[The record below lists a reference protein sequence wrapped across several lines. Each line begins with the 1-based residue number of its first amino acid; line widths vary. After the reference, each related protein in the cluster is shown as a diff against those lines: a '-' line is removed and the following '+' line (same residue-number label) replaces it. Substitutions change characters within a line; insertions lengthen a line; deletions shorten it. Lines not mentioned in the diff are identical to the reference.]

1 MAHSDLV
8 VDDPLSRSFSR
19 IEPGDA
25 TLLGVPLFPGRILND
40 FCPTGVAI
48 SPEQW
53 TDCLVGRRT
62 R

>member
-19 IEPGDA
+19 VEPGDA
-25 TLLGVPLFPGRILND
+25 TLLGAPLFPGRILND

-53 TDCLVGRRT
+53 TDSA
-62 R
+62 